1 MGEVAVE
8 EPVARGAAA
17 RGASGLEA
25 VCGEADKISEFLLL
39 PTSYL
44 LLPTSATARPNSPA
58 AQTKSS
64 VGKRAT
70 ADSNVCHAAS
80 QADAAFSLPTSS
92 RSTSYSPTS
101 FHRSPTSSSPS
112 IPNNAGSICQSSSR
126 GRLTATTP
134 SAENIIRQA
143 PPNDT
148 DERLRQTSSAGTP
161 ASTARSASKLSLGAN
176 SLLLPALL
184 ALPTARSVSKLLPS
198 PLLACPPSRPTRL
211 LKAFSVLS
219 SSAHISPSRQS
230 RSSLSCQRLQE
241 NPAAA
246 PLLSAVAPPLSAVA
260 PAPSSIAPAPSEIV
274 LCLLASSI
282 AFSFI
287 VATLI
292 LRVVIPVL
300 PHLIVLTAN

>member
-1 MGEVAVE
+1 M
-8 EPVARGAAA
+8 
-17 RGASGLEA
+17 EA
-25 VCGEADKISEFLLL
+25 VCEEADKISEFLLL

-80 QADAAFSLPTSS
+80 QADAAFSPPTSS
-92 RSTSYSPTS
+92 RLTSYSPTS

-126 GRLTATTP
+126 GRFTATTP
-134 SAENIIRQA
+134 SAENIILQA
-143 PPNDT
+143 PPSDT
-148 DERLRQTSSAGTP
+148 DEHLCQTSSADTP
-161 ASTARSASKLSLGAN
+161 ASTARSASKLS
-176 SLLLPALL
+176 
-184 ALPTARSVSKLLPS
+184 PS

-219 SSAHISPSRQS
+219 PSAHISPSRQS
-230 RSSLSCQRLQE
+230 RSIFSCQRFQE

-246 PLLSAVAPPLSAVA
+246 PLLSAVAPPLSAV
-260 PAPSSIAPAPSEIV
+260 APAPSEIV

>member
-1 MGEVAVE
+1 M
-8 EPVARGAAA
+8 
-17 RGASGLEA
+17 EA
-25 VCGEADKISEFLLL
+25 VCGEAAKVSE
-39 PTSYL
+39 YL
-44 LLPTSATARPNSPA
+44 LLPALYLLIPASATAKPNSPA
-58 AQTKSS
+58 EQTKSS
-64 VGKRAT
+64 VGKRAI
-70 ADSNVCHAAS
+70 ADSRACHAAS
-80 QADAAFSLPTSS
+80 QADAAFSPPTSS
-92 RSTSYSPTS
+92 RQTSYSPTLS
-101 FHRSPTSSSPS
+101 HRSPS
-112 IPNNAGSICQSSSR
+112 IPNRAGSICQSSSR

-143 PPNDT
+143 PPSDT
-148 DERLRQTSSAGTP
+148 DERLRQTSSADTP

-176 SLLLPALL
+176 LPPLPA
-184 ALPTARSVSKLLPS
+184 PPTPSTARSVSKLSPS
-198 PLLACPPSRPTRL
+198 PLLAWPPSQPTRL

-230 RSSLSCQRLQE
+230 RSSLSCQRFQE

-246 PLLSAVAPPLSAVA
+246 PPPSAF
-260 PAPSSIAPAPSEIV
+260 APAPSEIV